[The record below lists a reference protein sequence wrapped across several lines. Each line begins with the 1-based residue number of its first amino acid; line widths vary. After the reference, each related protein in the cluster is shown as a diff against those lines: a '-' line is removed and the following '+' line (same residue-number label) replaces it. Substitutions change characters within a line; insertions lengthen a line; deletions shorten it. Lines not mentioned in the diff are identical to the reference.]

1 MKTLNTT
8 TLHQTQAGNFY
19 IEHNEITY
27 CFGDCKEW
35 ADRFYNELINRE
47 VVIEESEVAQV
58 VHSEAWGF
66 RVHEKNTPNSYQAWD
81 LNQAF
86 EIFNRINRI
95 SGVLNALDNAPT
107 SILRAIDTNAIIVN
121 L

>member
-47 VVIEESEVAQV
+47 VVIEESEVAKL

-66 RVHEKNTPNSYQAWD
+66 RVHDKATVNSFNAKS
-81 LNQAF
+81 LIHAT
-86 EIFNRINRI
+86 EIFNRVNRLN
-95 SGVLNALDNAPT
+95 GFFNALDNAPT
-107 SILRAIDTNAIIVN
+107 SILKAIDTNAIIVN

>member
-8 TLHQTQAGNFY
+8 TLHQTQAGNYY

-47 VVIEESEVAQV
+47 VVIEESEVAKL

-66 RVHEKNTPNSYQAWD
+66 RVHTQNTPNSFNGMD
-81 LNQAF
+81 LEKTL